1 MCKGKLKVKYIFLV
15 IFFFMVSIARKNLFE
30 DIPRFLVAQAG
41 IMFAVS
47 LVTIQTGVFNGVI
60 RSTTTLVESSRADI
74 WLASDKM
81 VHLELTQS
89 LLFDYAVRAKKVDG
103 VKRAEALLHGSARW
117 NLPNGKLNVVKV
129 YGFPPNG
136 RLFVPGKISRS
147 SVKSLREP
155 YTAIIDKS
163 NLKSLKVSKV
173 GDTAQIGS
181 LPVRVVGLTQGTQ
194 SVVSSAVLFTSLET
208 ANTYVNAS
216 VTTNVNCTWVNEELQ
231 CRNVYQK
238 DADAKKRQSASEPPQ
253 KLSLNSPISY
263 VLIQAEPG
271 QNIQQLKKRLETTFP
286 ETRAYTTAE
295 LSEKIR
301 VFWQGSTGIGFIL
314 GLGASVGVVVGVVIV
329 GQILY
334 SAVADHLKEFG
345 TLKAMGASNR
355 VIYGVIIEQALWMAI
370 LGYIPGM
377 LLCWGLGAWTL
388 ATQGIVILI
397 TPLTAIGV
405 FGITVLMCVGSALFA
420 IQKVSKVDPAIV
432 FKA

>member
-1 MCKGKLKVKYIFLV
+1 
-15 IFFFMVSIARKNLFE
+15 MVSIARKNLFE

-60 RSTTTLVESSRADI
+60 RSTVTLVENSRADI

-81 VHLELTQS
+81 VHLELTQQ
-89 LLFDYAVRAKKVDG
+89 LLFDYAVRARKVDG
-103 VKRAEALLHGSARW
+103 VKRAEALLQGSARW
-117 NLPNGKLNVVKV
+117 NVPNGKLNVVKV
-129 YGFPPNG
+129 FGFPPTG
-136 RLFVPGKISRS
+136 QLFVPGEMVEGD
-147 SVKSLREP
+147 VKSLRNP
-155 YTAIIDKS
+155 YTVIVDQS
-163 NLKSLKVSKV
+163 NLKSLKVKQI
-173 GDTAQIGS
+173 GDTAQVGS
-181 LPVRVVGLTQGTQ
+181 LPVQVVGFTQNTQ
-194 SVVSSAVLFTSLET
+194 SVVSSSVLFTSLET
-208 ANTYVNAS
+208 ANAYANAS
-216 VTTNVNCTWVNEELQ
+216 VTTNVNCTWVGEELQ

-238 DADAKKRQSASEPPQ
+238 DTNAQKQQSANEPPPT
-253 KLSLNSPISY
+253 LSLNTPISY
-263 VLIQAEPG
+263 VLIQAQPG
-271 QNIQQLKKRLETTFP
+271 ENIPQLKKRLEATFP
-286 ETRAYTTAE
+286 ETKAYTTAE
-295 LSEKIR
+295 LSQKIR
-301 VFWQGSTGIGFIL
+301 VFWQQSTGIGFIL
-314 GLGASVGVVVGVVIV
+314 GLGAAVGIVVGVVIV

-355 VIYGVIIEQALWMAI
+355 VIYGIIIEQALWMAI

-397 TPLTAIGV
+397 TPFTAVGV
-405 FGITVLMCVGSALFA
+405 FGVTVLMCVGSALFA

>member
-1 MCKGKLKVKYIFLV
+1 
-15 IFFFMVSIARKNLFE
+15 MVSIARKNLFE

-60 RSTTTLVESSRADI
+60 RSTTTLVENSRADI

-81 VHLELTQS
+81 VQLELTQP
-89 LLFDYAVRAKKVDG
+89 LIYDYAVRAKKVDG
-103 VKRAEALLHGSARW
+103 VRRAEALLQGSARW
-117 NLPNGKLNVVKV
+117 NVPNGKLNVVKV
-129 YGFPPNG
+129 YGFPPTG
-136 RLFVPGKISRS
+136 RLFVPGNVQRGN
-147 SVKSLREP
+147 VKSLRNP

-163 NLKSLKVSKV
+163 NFKSLKIKKI
-173 GDTAQIGS
+173 GDSAQIGS
-181 LPVRVVGLTQGTQ
+181 LPVQVVGLTENTQ
-194 SVVSSAVLFTSLET
+194 SVVSSPFLFTSLET
-208 ANTYVNAS
+208 ANAYANAS
-216 VTTNVNCTWVNEELQ
+216 VTTNVNCTWVEEELQ

-238 DADAKKRQSASEPPQ
+238 DADAKKNQSASEPPP
-253 KLSLNSPISY
+253 KLSLNTPISY
-263 VLIQAEPG
+263 VLIQAEQD
-271 QNIQQLKKRLETTFP
+271 QNIRQLKKRLEATFP
-286 ETRAYTTAE
+286 ETKAYTTKE
-295 LSEKIR
+295 MSQKIR
-301 VFWQGSTGIGFIL
+301 VYWRQSTGIGFIL
-314 GLGASVGVVVGVVIV
+314 GLGAGVGIVVGVVIV

-397 TPLTAIGV
+397 TPLTAVGV